1 MRRRWH
7 FQTGLLLA
15 AAVIA
20 GCGDGGTAPPT
31 TDPDVEAFVGRWDA
45 EEFRIVSVAD
55 TTIDFDLF
63 DDVPDGSFSIVV
75 EPSGTYTATLA
86 FGGTAFPEIGT
97 LSATETVI
105 TLRPNGRPPASGP
118 YVFESAD
125 VLVVGPSSTEFD
137 FNFDDVDDPGLL
149 TFRLRRR

>member
-7 FQTGLLLA
+7 VWPGIALA
-15 AAVIA
+15 VAVL
-20 GCGDGGTAPPT
+20 TACEGSTTDPPT
-31 TDPDVEAFVGRWDA
+31 PDPDVEQFVGRWEADV
-45 EEFRIVSVAD
+45 FRIVSVAD

-63 DDVPDGSFSIVV
+63 DDVDDGSFSIVV

-86 FGGTAFPEIGT
+86 FGGSAFPEIGT
-97 LSATETVI
+97 LTATDDVI
-105 TLRPNGRPPASGP
+105 TLRPNGRAPASGP
-118 YVFESAD
+118 YTFESAN

-149 TFRLRRR
+149 TFRLLRQ